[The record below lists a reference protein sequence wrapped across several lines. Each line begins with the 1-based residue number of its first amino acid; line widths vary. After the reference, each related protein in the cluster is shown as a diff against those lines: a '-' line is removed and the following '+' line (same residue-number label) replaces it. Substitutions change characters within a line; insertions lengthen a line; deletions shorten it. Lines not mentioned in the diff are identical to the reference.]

1 MAWHRHI
8 MIFGPDFRMN
18 IIPGLEGFRRIAR
31 SAVFA
36 TFVAA
41 IAAAAMPCLMVED
54 AAATSIAILVND
66 DPITKYDIA
75 QREKLIGATS
85 RGAGN
90 IKQRAIDE
98 LIDEKLKVQAAR
110 RLGVTVASA
119 EVDQAFA
126 AIATRVKLSPAQ
138 FSQALQQL
146 GVNPAS
152 LKKRLESDL
161 MWQNVVR
168 ARFRTS
174 VNIRDR
180 DIETALARK
189 GEEMPTTSVELD
201 IQQIILIIPQGS
213 SAAYI
218 RQRKADANAFRAQ
231 YTGCDS
237 ARDLAKSFR
246 DIVVKD
252 RVRRNSAD
260 LPPNLA
266 EDILEIPVDG
276 ISSANE
282 TPSAID
288 LIAIC
293 GREEVTDTEAA
304 RKQVRSE
311 LMNEQGDRLSRRLLI
326 DLKQSAVIEY
336 R

>member
-1 MAWHRHI
+1 
-8 MIFGPDFRMN
+8 MN
-18 IIPGLEGFRRIAR
+18 TIPRLEGFRHIAR

-36 TFVAA
+36 AFVMAIAVAA
-41 IAAAAMPCLMVED
+41 IASATVEK

-98 LIDEKLKVQAAR
+98 LIDEKLKTQAAR
-110 RLGVTVASA
+110 SLGVSIASA

-152 LKKRLESDL
+152 LKKRLEADL
-161 MWQNVVR
+161 MWRNVVR
-168 ARFRTS
+168 ARFSSS

-201 IQQIILIIPQGS
+201 LQQIVLIIPQGS

-218 RQRKADANAFRAQ
+218 RQRKADANAFRAK

-246 DIVVKD
+246 DIVIKE

-260 LPPNLA
+260 LPPSLA
-266 EDILEIPVDG
+266 EGLQDIPIDG

-282 TPSAID
+282 TPTAID

-293 GREEVTDTEAA
+293 GREEIEDTEAA
-304 RKQVRSE
+304 RNQVRSE